1 MAVTKSTYNN
11 TINNKINT
19 INNDDNRLPYLNC
32 SAYSNMYYM
41 NIYWLALLALFAT
54 WLYILS

>member
-1 MAVTKSTYNN
+1 MIIAM
-11 TINNKINT
+11 
-19 INNDDNRLPYLNC
+19 LPYLNC

-41 NIYWLALLALFAT
+41 NIYWLALWALFAA